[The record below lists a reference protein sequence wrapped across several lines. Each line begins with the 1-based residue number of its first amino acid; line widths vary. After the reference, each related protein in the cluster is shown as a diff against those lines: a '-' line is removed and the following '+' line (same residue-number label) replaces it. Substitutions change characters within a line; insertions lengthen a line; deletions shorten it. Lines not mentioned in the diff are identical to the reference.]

1 MTRKTRTADYQ
12 VIGDLLRWV
21 RKDLQLTQIELA
33 RRLRRPQSYVSKY
46 EIGERRLD
54 VLELRLVCRALDI
67 SLQTFCRRFEAR
79 LSRR

>member
-21 RKDLQLTQIELA
+21 RKDLQLTQTELA

-54 VLELRLVCRALDI
+54 VLELRLVCRALGF